1 MLVPLPTALAAAL
14 ARAKAQHAA
23 GVAPTI
29 PFIPETRTDTR
40 QAEAFGTPDA
50 LLLDWKS
57 WETQLLGHAGAL
69 RPYLNFIHGELADEA
84 ERIPKMLNERSQSE
98 PFPGHAARMVAAAE
112 RWFGVPVPGQSL
124 DAQLA
129 RIEDPKYWRRFLNVR
144 VRQAREHL
152 HLKLGLIGADAR
164 QYCSADAQATRRT
177 QLQSQAQWLK
187 DTVLR
192 ATIDGKTV
200 EIPLEQVAKSERQ
213 KLARIYA
220 FVKAMDTLAQD
231 DDLTVALLTT
241 TLEGEWHANPRFAQD
256 GHQWNGSTPREAN
269 QELGRRFQAIRRD
282 LDKQGVRLSG
292 LWAGEPH
299 QDGCPHRHH
308 WLMYAPEHERA
319 VLAAFLRYFPGKL
332 KLRRGES
339 AESDRIIDSREDAL
353 RGVMRPKAHAQEGAQ
368 VDVAII
374 DRARGSG
381 ASYALKYVMKA
392 VLSESGYEDM
402 VRAVPELESDA
413 EDRSKALRTQHS
425 IDAHRSVWRMR
436 SFQFFGVMNCFSL
449 WDELRRVKVRPVE
462 LQLLALWRLARGG
475 DAEGTLVADQQRGDA
490 YGFLKAMG
498 GLAAAVQAE
507 QLELGVDAP
516 ARARIYTSPTETRYG
531 EIGQRIEGVELV
543 QPATGKDKEAKTLE
557 RIETRTVRWEL
568 VPKPPKP
575 LPEDDAWDGGET
587 VGKPKTTPTDTKRDS

>member
-1 MLVPLPTALAAAL
+1 MYPQPLPHALAAAL
-14 ARAKAQHAA
+14 ARAQAQHASGA
-23 GVAPTI
+23 IPRIPIIAQPPAVPNPGQGHLFGAP
-29 PFIPETRTDTR
+29 PVPS
-40 QAEAFGTPDA
+40 
-50 LLLDWKS
+50 LDWRE
-57 WETQLLGHAGAL
+57 WENQLLSHAGAL
-69 RPYLNFIHGELADEA
+69 RPYLGMSHGELADLA
-84 ERIPKMLNERSQSE
+84 QLIPGMVYERSRGE
-98 PFPGHAARMVAAAE
+98 PYPGYAARMVAAAQKM
-112 RWFGVPVPGQSL
+112 FGVPIPGQHL

-129 RIEDPKYWRRFLNVR
+129 RVRDHRYWRRFLVVR

-164 QYCSADAQATRRT
+164 QYCSADAQAARRT
-177 QLQSQAQWLK
+177 QLQNQAQWLK

-231 DDLTVALLTT
+231 DGLTVALLTT

-308 WLMYAPEHERA
+308 WLMYAREHERA
-319 VLAAFLRYFPGKL
+319 VLAAFLKYFPGKL
-332 KLRRGES
+332 KLRRGEN

-353 RGVMRPKAHAQEGAQ
+353 RGVMRPKTHAQEGAQ

-392 VLSESGYEDM
+392 SS
-402 VRAVPELESDA
+402 S
-413 EDRSKALRTQHS
+413 
-425 IDAHRSVWRMR
+425 
-436 SFQFFGVMNCFSL
+436 
-449 WDELRRVKVRPVE
+449 
-462 LQLLALWRLARGG
+462 
-475 DAEGTLVADQQRGDA
+475 
-490 YGFLKAMG
+490 
-498 GLAAAVQAE
+498 
-507 QLELGVDAP
+507 
-516 ARARIYTSPTETRYG
+516 
-531 EIGQRIEGVELV
+531 
-543 QPATGKDKEAKTLE
+543 
-557 RIETRTVRWEL
+557 
-568 VPKPPKP
+568 
-575 LPEDDAWDGGET
+575 
-587 VGKPKTTPTDTKRDS
+587 